1 MKWTIYNSNLSG
13 DICLTLRGK
22 DYTPLFDKDYRL
34 EIWLISKIND
44 VNIDFKSSTFTTIG
58 KDLSEIEVLFYLKD
72 YKKQII
78 EECKIVKNKR
88 HLFLESSNEA
98 RNELVKYLLDFINN
112 IEDGD

>member
-1 MKWTIYNSNLSG
+1 MKWTIYNFNLSE
-13 DICLTLRGK
+13 DICLTLHSK

-44 VNIDFKSSTFTTIG
+44 VNIDFKSSTFIPIG
-58 KDLSEIEVLFYLKD
+58 KDLSEIEAMFYLKD
-72 YKKQII
+72 YKEQII
-78 EECKIVKNKR
+78 KECKIVKNKR

-98 RNELVKYLLDFINN
+98 RNELVKYLLNFINN

>member
-13 DICLTLRGK
+13 DIRLTLHGK

-44 VNIDFKSSTFTTIG
+44 VNIDFNSSTFIPTE
-58 KDLSEIEVLFYLKD
+58 KDLSEIEAMFYLKD
-72 YKKQII
+72 YKEQII

-98 RNELVKYLLDFINN
+98 RNELVKYLLNFINN

>member
-1 MKWTIYNSNLSG
+1 MGVSTG
-13 DICLTLRGK
+13 DICLILHSK

-34 EIWLISKIND
+34 DIWLISKIND
-44 VNIDFKSSTFTTIG
+44 VSIDFNSSTFMEKG
-58 KDLSEIEVLFYLKD
+58 KGLSEIEAIFYLKN

-88 HLFLESSNEA
+88 HLFLESSNES
-98 RNELVKYLLDFINN
+98 RNELVKYLLNFINN